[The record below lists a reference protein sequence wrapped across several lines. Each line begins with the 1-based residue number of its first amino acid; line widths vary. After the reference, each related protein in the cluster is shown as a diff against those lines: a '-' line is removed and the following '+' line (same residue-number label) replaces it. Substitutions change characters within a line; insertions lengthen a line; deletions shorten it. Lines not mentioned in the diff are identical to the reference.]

1 MPPLTTWLWRPLWSV
16 FFTTNDSFYLTHVS
30 NCPELW
36 AVSCQ
41 APATGYGTASY
52 LGLNCS
58 PGYTT
63 WNISCLHA
71 SVRCTDFFSFV
82 QVLLSSHYYHL
93 FNKSFSLC
101 TAWLWL
107 ESHVEECKAGSRLLP
122 GNRNDGMMSVG
133 VSYHWSPGDRNN
145 DRNCHLC
152 RVITSPYHTAYHQ
165 LNYQPAPSHWVS
177 FKFIEANWSNHYKD
191 HILKLKCLEITRS
204 REDFMSP

>member
-82 QVLLSSHYYHL
+82 QVVLSLPTSHYYHL
-93 FNKSFSLC
+93 INLSRSALTGSGLSLMWRN
-101 TAWLWL
+101 ARQ
-107 ESHVEECKAGSRLLP
+107 VGGRLLP

-145 DRNCHLC
+145 DRNCHL
-152 RVITSPYHTAYHQ
+152 S
-165 LNYQPAPSHWVS
+165 SH
-177 FKFIEANWSNHYKD
+177 YTPL
-191 HILKLKCLEITRS
+191 HIIN
-204 REDFMSP
+204 